1 MRFPARILGVIGLTL
16 AVLPASAQPVAEAQD
31 APGWLAFMVM
41 IGLVVL
47 IAIGSF
53 MSSRRGHQD

>member
-16 AVLPASAQPVAEAQD
+16 AALPAAAQPVAEAQESG
-31 APGWLAFMVM
+31 GWLAFMVM